1 MIYFAM
7 LLFHMNSKRYD
18 LNVYIYVSDRN
29 THIPFY
35 FKQIPS
41 PNPLDGMIGLE
52 YVQFR

>member
-1 MIYFAM
+1 M

-18 LNVYIYVSDRN
+18 INIYIYIYVSDRN
-29 THIPFY
+29 THIPFDL
-35 FKQIPS
+35 KQIPS